1 MFRFY
6 TFIWGVCLVFFVFV
20 LMNQMGQTLP
30 CVFKS
35 ATGYACAGCGIS
47 RAISLAFSG
56 EFLASLQTNPL
67 GIFLL
72 LIAVFCFSLLI
83 SDTFTSQKNL
93 YKVYLWFNRKLK
105 NFWVIFFFVLLF
117 VVNWAWNIIKGI

>member
-72 LIAVFCFSLLI
+72 LIAVFCFLLLI
-83 SDTFTSQKNL
+83 FDTFTSRKKLYEFYHWVNQKLN
-93 YKVYLWFNRKLK
+93 
-105 NFWVIFFFVLLF
+105 NFWVILLF
-117 VVNWAWNIIKGI
+117 VLIFILNWIWNIYKGI

>member
-56 EFLASLQTNPL
+56 EFLASLQTNPM

-117 VVNWAWNIIKGI
+117 VVNWVWNIIKGI

>member
-56 EFLASLQTNPL
+56 EFLASLQTNPM